1 MAYNSKVRIFRCDMK
16 FLKKIFT
23 IILVA
28 IISVTSF
35 GCEGFSLNLFSNAT
49 DYTTLINTV
58 SLETMKSVITVYTEV
73 TTLQGTT
80 KYLGSGV
87 IVKIEENTFNGNTGV
102 YDCYALT
109 NNHVVYTGSSM
120 MMSVN
125 YYVTDYQGN
134 RYDLT
139 YKKNDYDD
147 IIKTS
152 ASDDLALIHFTASK
166 QENNELKALPL
177 AEKNSNIGGRVIAIG
192 NPHGQKNT
200 VTLGAITRYDTITM
214 GEENDENSSNVTY
227 EVIHHTCPIDSG
239 SSGGVLI
246 NFDYEIVGIN
256 FAAGL
261 SEETGEFISAYAI
274 PIEKVISFL
283 GNTLK

>member
-1 MAYNSKVRIFRCDMK
+1 MK
-16 FLKKIFT
+16 FLKRFFT
-23 IILVA
+23 IILVV

-35 GCEGFSLNLFSNAT
+35 GCEGLSLNLFANST
-49 DYTTLINTV
+49 DYTTLINTI
-58 SLETMKSVITVYTEV
+58 SSETMKSVITVYTEV
-73 TTLQGTT
+73 TTLTGTT

-109 NNHVVYTGSSM
+109 NNHVVYTGNSILTT
-120 MMSVN
+120 VN

-134 RYDLT
+134 RYDLV
-139 YKKNDYDD
+139 YKKNNPGD

-152 ASDDLALIHFTASK
+152 ADDDLALIHFTASK
-166 QENNELKALPL
+166 LENNELKALPL
-177 AEKNSNIGGRVIAIG
+177 AEKNGNIGSKVIAIG

-200 VTLGAITRYDTITM
+200 ITLGAITQYQTVM
-214 GEENDENSSNVTY
+214 MAEENDKNSSNVTY

-246 NFDYEIVGIN
+246 NYDYEIVGIN

-261 SEETGEFISAYAI
+261 GENTGEFISAYAI

-283 GNTLK
+283 GNTLI